1 MMRPA
6 LSSNLMG
13 PRAMGPTARKLL
25 ITLLAT
31 AAYALPAAAEIAVS
45 ANDGKLTLV
54 DGKNVVNKDGKDTI
68 SFIDLDANPPKL
80 IFEIDAPTS
89 VVGPPMSVAVGPK
102 EDFALVTSAM
112 KIDPA
117 DPAKQVPDNRVS
129 VIDLMND
136 NSGPITSIKGLKRAA
151 GIDKAEAPKP
161 PKILATV
168 EAGAGA
174 SGVSINKAGT
184 LALVANRAE
193 GTVSVFTITG
203 KVLTPAGKI
212 EVGGKDSGP
221 SHVVFSS
228 DGKSAFVTR
237 DNDHKISVL
246 SVDGNK
252 VEYTKRD
259 MNAGLRPYGIDIA
272 SGGDYGVVAN
282 IGVGQGDDDTVSVID
297 MKAKVP
303 HVVNTITVG
312 QTPEGIKISP
322 DGKFV
327 AVGVMNGSNKPKDSP
342 FYQENGKLVVYA
354 RNGAQL
360 SKIAEAPVGKWCQ
373 GIAWN
378 KKSSIILVQCMVEQ
392 EIHVFKFAGVT
403 AKGLT
408 KSGTIKTTGG
418 PAGIRTAEK

>member
-1 MMRPA
+1 MMRPSVRVA
-6 LSSNLMG
+6 
-13 PRAMGPTARKLL
+13 
-25 ITLLAT
+25 LLALLAS
-31 AAYALPAAAEIAVS
+31 AAFALPATAEIAVS
-45 ANDGKLTLV
+45 ANDGKLKLV
-54 DGKNVVNKDGKDTI
+54 DGKPVVNKDGKDTI

-80 IFEIDAPTS
+80 IVEIDAPAS
-89 VVGPPMSVAVGPK
+89 VVGPPMSVAVSPK

-117 DPAKQVPDNRVS
+117 DPTKQVPDNRVS
-129 VIDLMND
+129 VIDLAQEGGGMV
-136 NSGPITSIKGLKRAA
+136 SSLKKAA
-151 GIDKAEAPKP
+151 GLTKAEPPKP

-174 SGVSINKAGT
+174 AGVSINKTGT
-184 LALVANRAE
+184 LALVANRSE
-193 GTVSVFTITG
+193 GTVSVFTIAG

-212 EVGGKDSGP
+212 ELGAKDSGP
-221 SHVVFSS
+221 SHVVFSG
-228 DGKSAFVTR
+228 DGKTALVTR

-246 SVDGNK
+246 SVEGNK

-272 SGGDYGVVAN
+272 SKGDYGVVAN
-282 IGVGQGDDDTVSVID
+282 IGVGQGDDDTVSLID
-297 MKAKVP
+297 MTAKVP
-303 HVVNTITVG
+303 HVVNTVTVG

-342 FYQENGKLVVYA
+342 FFSENGKLVIYA
-354 RNGAQL
+354 RNGKEL
-360 SKIAEAPVGKWCQ
+360 SKITEAPVGKWCQ

-378 KKSSIILVQCMVEQ
+378 KKSTVVLVQCMVEQ
-392 EIHVFKFAGVT
+392 EIHVFKFAGIT
-403 AKGLT
+403 NKGLT
-408 KSGTIKTTGG
+408 KAGTIKTTGG